1 MTPTV
6 GMWFKSKGT
15 RGKWGKIIH
24 VKRNPPEDYGFKDE
38 GEYYD
43 LTLRMSDG
51 SIKHAGA
58 FQYGYE
64 KHHEYRGGSSR
75 IRTRKGRVGRDP
87 ASGEIRRGDT
97 VRITV
102 RGSSRTGVVKSA
114 NHWGGR
120 DGWYIEF
127 NDAQGRPGYWKQGSD
142 GGHVELVKSSRDPRR
157 KKRYSSKYRGDKKR
171 TYPFGTSIIA
181 SRGGL
186 RGEAKTP
193 GAPRR
198 TSRRKHARKRD
209 DRGRGGHYGTP
220 VREWYLRVQEAK
232 RKRSRRS

>member
-43 LTLRMSDG
+43 LTLRMADG
-51 SIKHAGA
+51 SIKPAGA

-114 NHWGGR
+114 DHWGGR

-157 KKRYSSKYRGDKKR
+157 KRAVVKRISKTQRK
-171 TYPFGTSIIA
+171 
-181 SRGGL
+181 
-186 RGEAKTP
+186 
-193 GAPRR
+193 
-198 TSRRKHARKRD
+198 TSRRKPARK
-209 DRGRGGHYGTP
+209 GGGHYGTP
-220 VREWYLRVQEAK
+220 VRAWYLRMQEHK
-232 RKRSRRS
+232 RKKSRHFKTLLETNRAILKKRRSR